1 MRNEQIRAFE
11 LVISRVKENGY
22 MDALDV
28 KHLYENG
35 IPIFELCIK
44 STSWVDLEQMFN
56 EWLNNPIYDRRRS
69 IK

>member
-1 MRNEQIRAFE
+1 
-11 LVISRVKENGY
+11 

-28 KHLYENG
+28 KHLHEHG